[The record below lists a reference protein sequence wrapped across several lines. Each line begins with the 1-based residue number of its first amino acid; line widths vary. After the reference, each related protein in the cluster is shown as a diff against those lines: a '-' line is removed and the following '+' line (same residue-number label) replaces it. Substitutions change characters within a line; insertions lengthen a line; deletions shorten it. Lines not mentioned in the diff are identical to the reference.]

1 MDDGLE
7 AAFEKSVNE
16 LRASTASYS
25 MPEPEPERPKFQ
37 GQGQRGDIYRMVAG
51 ALEDKAKVNNGIS
64 KAKY

>member
-16 LRASTASYS
+16 LRSSTAAYA

-37 GQGQRGDIYRMVAG
+37 DQGHRGDIYRMVAN
-51 ALEDKAKVNNGIS
+51 ALEDKAKVNNGMS
-64 KAKY
+64 VYS